1 MAPSAPS
8 TASVFAFAGLYVL
21 VVAIFVW
28 AALTR
33 RRSHRWI
40 AGPFVVFALAALAAT
55 LLTGERHDYFHW
67 VGQWSNTMSGGD
79 PWDQTLEE
87 VDENSG
93 YGPLFNVFA
102 PLASL
107 NPLLPKALFALAW
120 LGTAIAFT
128 RLFTADERLRPMMP
142 LVLAY
147 FALNPYYWVE
157 IALYGHFDILPA
169 AATVASVH
177 LVLRSRELEAGAAL
191 AVGALLKLTP
201 VVALPFVVAACPRR
215 WKETV
220 LGFASVV
227 LVVEAVSYG
236 IWGTSALT
244 FPFLAADQES
254 KLLSIFQFLRGD
266 YSPLQLLTDEPN
278 LDRLS
283 VPLLV
288 IAGALLVWSLAFRRA
303 HPVVAVLATFVVV
316 LGLYMRGHQQFQMLV
331 FVLAPYLFLTVERA
345 ARLSR
350 LLWLTLGVYLAWFSA
365 FSVVYVLGGQLR
377 TEPWVELREI
387 VGLPTFLLTI
397 ATVVVLL
404 QFRATPLRV
413 PARARSLKIGRKP
426 DLGRRSRSAGALP
439 RTSASVP
446 ARRRTTPTEGRE

>member
-21 VVAIFVW
+21 VVAIFAW

-40 AGPFVVFALAALAAT
+40 AGPFAVFALAALAAT

-107 NPLLPKALFALAW
+107 HTLLPKVVFALAW
-120 LGTAIAFT
+120 LGTAAAFA
-128 RLFTADERLRPMMP
+128 RLFAADERLRPVVP
-142 LVLAY
+142 FVVAY
-147 FALNPYYWVE
+147 FALNPYFWVE

-177 LVLRSRELEAGAAL
+177 LVLRGRELGAGAAL
-191 AVGALLKLTP
+191 GVGALLKVTP
-201 VVALPFVVAACPRR
+201 VVALPFLIAARPRR
-215 WKETV
+215 WRALV
-220 LGFASVV
+220 LGFAAVV
-227 LVVEAVSYG
+227 LVVEAASYG

-266 YSPLQLLTDEPN
+266 YSPLRLLTDEPN

-288 IAGALLVWSLAFRRA
+288 IAGALLVWGLAVRRA
-303 HPVVAVLATFVVV
+303 HPVVAVLTTFIVV

-331 FVLAPYLFLTVERA
+331 FVLPPYLFLTVERA

-350 LLWLTLGVYLAWFSA
+350 LLWLTLAVYLAWFSA

-404 QFRATPLRV
+404 RFRATALRV
-413 PARARSLKIGRKP
+413 PTRARSLKIGQKP
-426 DLGRRSRSAGALP
+426 DLGRRLRSAGGLA
-439 RTSASVP
+439 RTGASVA
-446 ARRRTTPTEGRE
+446 ARRAPTPTEGRE